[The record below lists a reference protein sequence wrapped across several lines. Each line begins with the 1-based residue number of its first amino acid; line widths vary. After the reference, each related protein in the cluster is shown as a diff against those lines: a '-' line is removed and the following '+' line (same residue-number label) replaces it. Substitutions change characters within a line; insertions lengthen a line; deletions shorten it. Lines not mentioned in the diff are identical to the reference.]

1 MNGMER
7 SWLSKYHELFI
18 ELISDNAEM
27 MNDLS
32 VVRSLEL
39 PHGHIAAGYV
49 RNYVWDYLHGYQTRT
64 PLNDIDL
71 IYYNKDELDEV
82 VEKKLEQQLKQATGN
97 PLWSVKNQA
106 RMHIQNGDR
115 PYQSIQDAISY
126 WPETATA
133 VAIRLESDD
142 RISYVCPHGLDD
154 MFECRVRQSPLFKDE
169 AYYQKRVRG
178 KQWEAIWPKLTFIG
192 L

>member
-1 MNGMER
+1 MP
-7 SWLSKYHELFI
+7 KYDELFI
-18 ELISDNAEM
+18 ELMSNNAEM
-27 MNDLS
+27 MHDLS

-39 PHGHIAAGYV
+39 PYGYIAAGYV

-64 PLNDIDL
+64 PLNDIDV
-71 IYYNKDELDEV
+71 IYYNKDELDEK
-82 VEKKLEQQLKQATGN
+82 VEKKLEQQLRQTTGN

-115 PYQSIQDAISY
+115 PYLSIEDAISY

-133 VAIRLESDD
+133 VAITLEADN
-142 RISYVCPHGLDD
+142 RITYVCPHGLDD
-154 MFECRVRQSPLFKDE
+154 MFECRVMQSPLFKDQ

-178 KQWEAIWPKLTFIG
+178 KQWEARWPKLTFIG